1 MTLIGLV
8 VGGAFLLAVLGALF
22 LSVKRPFL
30 GLAVLVAGM
39 AVHNVAL
46 MAMLRLGTPG
56 LLVSAVQVWK
66 ELDIVVLGV
75 VAVWRWYQAGRPR
88 IGLSWI
94 DWLAVAF
101 AVVLAVYLLLPNGV
115 TGSSSG
121 LTGRLLAFRVDATL
135 VTLYALGRVHAPAN
149 LFEQRGA
156 LWIVTGAAAVVGFA
170 GFIELWFLP
179 TSVWIDWG
187 VINYTNH
194 LGFAYH
200 GPGGLPENFF
210 LTFPNGL
217 LLRRMVSTYISP
229 LGIAYTAL
237 LVLPLAT
244 VLVATQ
250 RGRALGW
257 AWVFAAGLLV
267 GLALSVTR
275 LALLAAA
282 FEVVLLALLLRRRA
296 AVAMVV
302 AVAAALVVG
311 LVLYPPVGPLIRP
324 PTLKSARAPVGYEA
338 ISEVARSVGI
348 RMNLGAKAENVPPP
362 TKGGGGEAILSAQDA
377 SITEHLRQLAIDAK
391 IVAARPLGNGLG
403 SAVGRFNNGGTLGE
417 SALLA
422 IYGELGLLGGL
433 LFTALYGGVLYAAG
447 RTLISR
453 SRVEE
458 PIALA
463 LPLVCLVGGLALL
476 PIVLTSDVWGDLSVV
491 FLFWWAA
498 GRSST
503 LFRAGE

>member
-1 MTLIGLV
+1 MDLIGLA
-8 VGGAFLLAVLGALF
+8 VGGALLLLVLGALL
-22 LSVKRPFL
+22 LSIRAPFV

-46 MAMLRLGTPG
+46 MAMLRFGTPAP
-56 LLVSAVQVWK
+56 LVSAVQVWK
-66 ELDIVVLGV
+66 EVDIAVLLGV
-75 VAVWRWYQAGRPR
+75 AAWRWWQAGRPWPR
-88 IGLSWI
+88 LNWI

-101 AVVLAVYLLLPNGV
+101 SLVLALYLLIPNSV
-115 TGSSSG
+115 TGSTSS

-135 VTLYALGRVHAPAN
+135 VALYLLGRVHAPASM
-149 LFEQRGA
+149 FQQRRA
-156 LWIVTGAAAVVGFA
+156 VWIVAGATALVGFA
-170 GFIELWFLP
+170 GLIELWFLP
-179 TSVWIDWG
+179 TAVWIDWG
-187 VINYTNH
+187 VITYTHH

-200 GPGGLPENFF
+200 GPAGLPENFF

-237 LVLPLAT
+237 LVLPVAT

-257 AWVFAAGLLV
+257 AWVLAAGLLI
-267 GLALSVTR
+267 GLAFSVTR
-275 LALLAAA
+275 LALLAAT

-296 AVAMVV
+296 AVGMVV

-324 PTLKSARAPVGYEA
+324 PTLNPVRAPAGYAA
-338 ISEVARSVGI
+338 ISAVARLAGI
-348 RMNLGAKAENVPPP
+348 SLNLGSDADGASVPKS
-362 TKGGGGEAILSAQDA
+362 KGGQAIISAQDA
-377 SITEHLRQLAIDAK
+377 SLAEHLRQLAIDSR
-391 IVAARPLGNGLG
+391 IVAARPFGNGLG

-422 IYGELGLLGGL
+422 IYGELGVVGGL
-433 LFTALYGGVLYAAG
+433 LFTALYLGTLYAAARNVLAG
-447 RTLISR
+447 LPK
-453 SRVEE
+453 ED
-458 PIALA
+458 PIPLA
-463 LPLVCLVGGLALL
+463 LPLVCLAGGLALL
-476 PIVLTSDVWGDLSVV
+476 PIVLTSDVWGDLSVS

-503 LFRAGE
+503 LLQARE